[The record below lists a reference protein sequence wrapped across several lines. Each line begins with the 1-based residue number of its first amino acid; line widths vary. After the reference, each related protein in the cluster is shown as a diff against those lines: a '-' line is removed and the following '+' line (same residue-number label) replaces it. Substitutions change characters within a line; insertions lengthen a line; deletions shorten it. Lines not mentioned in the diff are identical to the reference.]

1 MLRMLNTPHHS
12 ITKILNITPRLF
24 TYFSSIFS
32 QRFLFTVI
40 ALLFFQVFSAWTPI
54 CCLWTCV
61 CPPERCVF
69 LLCYS
74 LITCAP
80 TSNSIP
86 VHFPCCQS
94 TPSCFGG
101 DQRKGRQFQLGPRWT
116 PTFLSVC
123 LFPVSFRFREL
134 WCKQES
140 IEGDSLEWIRSG
152 PNFDRNQPWNA
163 GYKWL
168 FGVVGDFL
176 LPGKPAKGEMLTLE
190 KI

>member
-1 MLRMLNTPHHS
+1 MLNTPHHS

-24 TYFSSIFS
+24 KYFSSLRNIQPEIPVYCNRS
-32 QRFLFTVI
+32 SVLPG
-40 ALLFFQVFSAWTPI
+40 FSAWTPI

-61 CPPERCVF
+61 CPPERCAF

-80 TSNSIP
+80 TSNSVP

-101 DQRKGRQFQLGPRWT
+101 DQRKGRQFQLGLRWT

-163 GYKWL
+163 GYKRL
-168 FGVVGDFL
+168 FGVSGDFL

-190 KI
+190 RI